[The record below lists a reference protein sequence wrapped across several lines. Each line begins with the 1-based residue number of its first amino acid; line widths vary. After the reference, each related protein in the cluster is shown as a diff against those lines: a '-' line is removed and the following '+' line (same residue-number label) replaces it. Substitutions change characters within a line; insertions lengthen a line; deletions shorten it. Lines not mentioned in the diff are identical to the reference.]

1 MAPASLP
8 AWEWSNLRRP
18 GPALAAITGLVIA
31 ALSATVVSCNVHE
44 LGHAVVAT
52 LLGWEV
58 ERIDLCLPGRGA
70 VVYARV
76 GTWAGNAQGYAGGLA
91 GASVLI
97 GVYLLGFHR
106 GERPL
111 RGPGMWF
118 AGLGMVLPIGAQVV
132 VGGLEGAVGPGEDY
146 IQRFASLLPPLVIL
160 VTAAVVVAYTRR
172 WRLGRPRRDAPAGR
186 DAPPRP

>member
-1 MAPASLP
+1 MAPAPLP

-58 ERIDLCLPGRGA
+58 ERIDLCLPDGGA
-70 VVYARV
+70 VMYARV

-91 GASVLI
+91 GASVLVA
-97 GVYLLGFHR
+97 VYLLGFHR
-106 GERPL
+106 GDRPL

-118 AGLGMVLPIGAQVV
+118 AGLGVVLPIGAQLV

-146 IQRFASLLPPLVIL
+146 TRRFASLLPPLVVL
-160 VTAAVVVAYTRR
+160 ATVAMVVAYSRR
-172 WRLGRPRRDAPAGR
+172 WRLGRRGRDGR
-186 DAPPRP
+186 DAAPPS